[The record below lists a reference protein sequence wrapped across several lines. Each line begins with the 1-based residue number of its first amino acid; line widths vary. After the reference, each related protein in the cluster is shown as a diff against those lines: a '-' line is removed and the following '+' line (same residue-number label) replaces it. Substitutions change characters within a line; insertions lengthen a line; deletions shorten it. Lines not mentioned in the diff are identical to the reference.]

1 MAASC
6 DFHEADVP
14 HANNEYANVDID
26 EEVRSLHATLERPFH
41 EAFRNGKKLCP
52 KDSCVEKMEF
62 FEHNGIDHH
71 FRTKHNAP
79 FTNSDNDDSLRK
91 FRTLYEKETKDFL
104 EMIFKCREKKVR
116 TV

>member
-1 MAASC
+1 MRGARARGTREERVGENGELAGKRLAETVSSMAALC
-6 DFHEADVP
+6 DFHEAVS

-41 EAFRNGKKLCP
+41 EAFTNGKKLCP

-71 FRTKHNAP
+71 FRTKCP
-79 FTNSDNDDSLRK
+79 V
-91 FRTLYEKETKDFL
+91 YQQ
-104 EMIFKCREKKVR
+104 
-116 TV
+116 